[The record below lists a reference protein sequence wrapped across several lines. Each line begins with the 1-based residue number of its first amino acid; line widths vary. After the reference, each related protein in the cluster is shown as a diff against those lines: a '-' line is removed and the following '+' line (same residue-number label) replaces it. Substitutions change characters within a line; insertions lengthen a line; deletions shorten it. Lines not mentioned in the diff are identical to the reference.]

1 MLRIALT
8 GGIATGKSHVRRRFE
23 SLGIETIDA
32 DSLVHEALGP
42 GTSATTSIA
51 RRFGTEVLAADGSVD
66 RRRLGER
73 VFGDDEARRELEGLL
88 HPDVYAAIT
97 EWLDALARTGKSLG
111 IADIPLLYE
120 TGHDDDFDVVIV
132 VACDPEEQFRR
143 VMARDGLSADAAGQR
158 IAAQMPIGDKVKR
171 ADYVIWTKE
180 TLEETDRQVDE
191 LSKTLKQL
199 AVRNEGRGMRNEQ

>member
-23 SLGIETIDA
+23 TLGFDTIDSDA
-32 DSLVHEALGP
+32 LVHEALGP
-42 GTSATTSIA
+42 RTPVTASVAH
-51 RRFGTEVLAADGSVD
+51 RFGNEVLAADGSVD

-88 HPDVYAAIT
+88 HPGVYAAIT

-120 TGHDDDFDVVIV
+120 TGHEDDFDVVIV
-132 VACDPEEQFRR
+132 VACDPDEQLRR
-143 VMARDGLSADAAGQR
+143 VMARDALSADAARQR
-158 IAAQMPIGDKVKR
+158 VAAQMPIGDKVKR
-171 ADYVIWTKE
+171 ADFVIWTKG

-191 LSKTLKQL
+191 LSKTLKQR
-199 AVRNEGRGMRNEQ
+199 AMSSNEQ